1 MVRIQFPRR
10 PQNNLWNLPGSCA
23 SLQATLP
30 PTIDHCPVKAH
41 CPQVACRSE
50 WCLNLLYSACLLC
63 FLLGPGLDALTH
75 AVSLAQVAMGREG
88 YRPAVPLPRSNCWRR
103 ACTSAGWRT
112 YIFLP
117 RSLSCFHP
125 GVYAATIL
133 GFTNKLTP
141 TNKSL
146 LNSCHEH
153 IRHNGCPFDLHSPQ
167 ACRCSKHSQ
176 RNRIHL
182 GLIKLQRYQ
191 PFCWHS

>member
-41 CPQVACRSE
+41 CPVVACRSE
-50 WCLNLLYSACLLC
+50 WCPQSTVYGLFC

-75 AVSLAQVAMGREG
+75 AVSLAQVTMGGEG
-88 YRPAVPLPRSNCWRR
+88 YRPAVPLAWSNCWLL

-112 YIFLP
+112 YIVLP
-117 RSLSCFHP
+117 RSLPSFHRC
-125 GVYAATIL
+125 VYAAAVVGL
-133 GFTNKLTP
+133 TNKLTH
-141 TNKSL
+141 TNSSL
-146 LNSCHEH
+146 LHSCYY
-153 IRHNGCPFDLHSPQ
+153 HNGCPFDLHSPQ

-176 RNRIHL
+176 RNRIYL
-182 GLIKLQRYQ
+182 GLAKVQRYR
-191 PFCWHS
+191 PFFWHS